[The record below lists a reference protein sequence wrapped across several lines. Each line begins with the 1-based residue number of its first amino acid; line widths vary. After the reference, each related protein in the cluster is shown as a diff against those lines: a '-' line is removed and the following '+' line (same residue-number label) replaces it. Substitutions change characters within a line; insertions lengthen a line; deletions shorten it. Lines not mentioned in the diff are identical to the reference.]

1 MLTITAPAVPDI
13 RQARARAL
21 CVAGGA
27 LAAALAW
34 TVEVPLLGID
44 LNFRYGTSHT
54 QIVAAGQVIGA
65 SLAALLLGWLLLA
78 VLEQHTAYA
87 RTLWTSLALAGLAA
101 SVALPLTV
109 ATTAATTPAAVVGL
123 VVLHLTIGA
132 AAIPAMARTAR
143 ARRQRTR
150 TQQANAQRRRQE
162 QITQIRAT
170 TALNYIKQASTQ
182 IGGSRA
188 GAANSDCHAARPAF
202 RNVSDLIDSGCA
214 GSRALCRDSAQHI
227 HSGYAERQ
235 QFS

>member
-27 LAAALAW
+27 LAAAVAW

-54 QIVAAGQVIGA
+54 QIVAVGQVIGA

-78 VLEQHTAYA
+78 VLEQCTPHA

-109 ATTAATTPAAVVGL
+109 ATTASAVIGL
-123 VVLHLTIGA
+123 VMMHLTIGA
-132 AAIPAMARTAR
+132 AVIPAMARTAR

-150 TQQANAQRRRQE
+150 
-162 QITQIRAT
+162 
-170 TALNYIKQASTQ
+170 KP
-182 IGGSRA
+182 A
-188 GAANSDCHAARPAF
+188 G
-202 RNVSDLIDSGCA
+202 
-214 GSRALCRDSAQHI
+214 
-227 HSGYAERQ
+227 
-235 QFS
+235 